1 MGNLGIAQA
10 GGCLVGKG
18 TNDLRHGRAPTIQ
31 RGPGKGDE
39 LSVDHII
46 PLKLAPGLDKEIANL
61 KLAPLRANES
71 KKAKVDA
78 QGLALAQRLH
88 ALGRLD
94 DAGLAA
100 VADAANGK
108 RGGK

>member
-1 MGNLGIAQA
+1 M
-10 GGCLVGKG
+10 
-18 TNDLRHGRAPTIQ
+18 
-31 RGPGKGDE
+31 
-39 LSVDHII
+39 SVDHVI

-61 KLAPLRANES
+61 KLVPLRANEA

-78 QGLALAQRLH
+78 AGLALAQRLH
-88 ALGRLD
+88 PLGRLD